1 MEVEVKVNPRSFFYP
16 PGGILLWIIIYLELL
31 TYAIA
36 FAALAYYGSQE
47 RADFHRDSLLLNK
60 GIAAFNT
67 ILLLTSGYLV
77 ARGVKEFKV
86 GNNQKTARLFGWA
99 ILAGTGFLLLK
110 AYDYYTKIDAGLG
123 MDHSS
128 FFTFYWLLTAFHW
141 VHVLVGLIILFVIR
155 FTLLKKKDESKL
167 EDVEASAAFWHM
179 CDIIWLLLF
188 PILYLLF

>member
-1 MEVEVKVNPRSFFYP
+1 MEINQRSFFYP
-16 PGGILLWIIIYLELL
+16 PGGILLWIVIYLELL

-60 GIAAFNT
+60 SIAIVNT
-67 ILLLTSGYLV
+67 VLLLTSGYLV
-77 ARGVKEFKV
+77 ARGVKDFK
-86 GNNQKTARLFGWA
+86 ARQLERSARFFLWA
-99 ILAGTGFLLLK
+99 IFAGIGFLALK
-110 AYDYYTKIDAGLG
+110 GFEYYTKIEAGLG

-128 FFTFYWLLTAFHW
+128 FFMFYWLMTGFHW
-141 VHVLVGLIILFVIR
+141 IHVFVGVIILFVLRLIII
-155 FTLLKKKDESKL
+155 KKKDDTKL
-167 EDVEASAAFWHM
+167 EDIEAGGAFWHM